1 MKLSR
6 FLSKLAF
13 SLQRS
18 RQNSKKE
25 AWNARGVETRFY
37 VKSPRRE
44 AKNSTQNLEGKQKKT
59 NFRTPRVR
67 EAEFESVVVVV
78 SNRRS
83 DQPEFGS
90 KR

>member
-6 FLSKLAF
+6 VLSKLAF

-25 AWNARGVETRFY
+25 AWNARGVENRVFGEIPQAGSKKKY
-37 VKSPRRE
+37 AE
-44 AKNSTQNLEGKQKKT
+44 LGGQAKNWLC
-59 NFRTPRVR
+59 TPLVR
-67 EAEFESVVVVV
+67 EAFFEKVVVVRG
-78 SNRRS
+78 RRS
-83 DQPEFGS
+83 DTPEFGS